1 MTVTNPPD
9 LGVIISDQKIRRGIY
24 AFYVLAVL
32 VAGALQVYFAAT
44 QVIPQPQWLT
54 GALAVLAYLGV
65 PIGGLALANTSN
77 AAVAVI
83 EPGE

>member
-1 MTVTNPPD
+1 M
-9 LGVIISDQKIRRGIY
+9 I
-24 AFYVLAVL
+24 

-65 PIGGLALANTSN
+65 PIGGLALANTGN
-77 AAVAVI
+77 TPVAVI
-83 EPGE
+83 ETFNDGDTGFRDSVV